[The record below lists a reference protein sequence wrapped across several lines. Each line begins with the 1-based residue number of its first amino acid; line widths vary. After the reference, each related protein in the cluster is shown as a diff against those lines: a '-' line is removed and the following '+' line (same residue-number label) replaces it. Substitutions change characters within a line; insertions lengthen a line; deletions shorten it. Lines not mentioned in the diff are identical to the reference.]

1 MCARDPSYARRPV
14 SCALIS
20 VPLTTIVV
28 TWSSFAVVAV
38 TTFAR
43 ALANDGSGADG
54 VVVAA
59 WCESLPQPARIGAR
73 TAARAA
79 RRTRGNLH
87 IDRADAFRARLSCGA
102 DDVDERRRGGRKRNA
117 RVHSDVAYYARLD
130 LEDGTVDAADDD
142 IVGNEGD
149 AQPGRSQ
156 ADGALRLGGADGAAR
171 REPCSAAERL
181 DDAGEAVVGG

>member
-1 MCARDPSYARRPV
+1 MCARDPSNATRPV

-38 TTFAR
+38 RTPASAF
-43 ALANDGSGADG
+43 ANDGSRVGA

-59 WCESLPQPARIGAR
+59 CFASLPHPTRSSARA
-73 TAARAA
+73 AARAA
-79 RRTRGNLH
+79 RHTRGNLQM
-87 IDRADAFRARLSCGA
+87 DRADAFRSRLPCGA

-130 LEDGTVDAADDD
+130 
-142 IVGNEGD
+142 
-149 AQPGRSQ
+149 R
-156 ADGALRLGGADGAAR
+156 
-171 REPCSAAERL
+171 
-181 DDAGEAVVGG
+181 